1 MTYGLRSAGVLCLL
15 LGLAACSGND
25 GAGLDDGGGSG
36 GGGAGGGDPSGGEGG
51 GAVEQTIVDNTDFNW
66 ALSRVDGGTKPHIG
80 LRQGNPVI
88 AYMLERFGSA
98 GFVRVVEGNGASLGG
113 AQTLQTGYHYG
124 PLDVSVSATGNV
136 GVAYHNHDWED
147 GAVALFE
154 DDTWSISRISHSGHD
169 GWDISVAFAP
179 DGTVHTLGIDP
190 SQFGA
195 SQSIEHGVL
204 DGGSWQVESVGAGA
218 EPYEWGTDLAIDS
231 EGVLHAVYHTVSGRD
246 LIYARNEGASWTL
259 TPIYEQ
265 GDAGRFAT
273 IAIDGNGDVHV
284 AFFQSNDA
292 VFNIGQARGSII
304 HGSNAGGEWQFQ
316 EVGTVDKHILGME
329 GARRT
334 VALAVAGETSYVAF
348 IDTERLQLARVTG
361 GTVSTTVV
369 AEAGDDP
376 FQVVSLAV
384 DEQDRP
390 HLVYSTVT
398 APSPLDGEVWYLVGS
413 PR

>member
-1 MTYGLRSAGVLCLL
+1 
-15 LGLAACSGND
+15 
-25 GAGLDDGGGSG
+25 
-36 GGGAGGGDPSGGEGG
+36 
-51 GAVEQTIVDNTDFNW
+51 
-66 ALSRVDGGTKPHIG
+66 
-80 LRQGNPVI
+80 
-88 AYMLERFGSA
+88 LE
-98 GFVRVVEGNGASLGG
+98 
-113 AQTLQTGYHYG
+113 
-124 PLDVSVSATGNV
+124 
-136 GVAYHNHDWED
+136 
-147 GAVALFE
+147 
-154 DDTWSISRISHSGHD
+154 
-169 GWDISVAFAP
+169 
-179 DGTVHTLGIDP
+179 
-190 SQFGA
+190 
-195 SQSIEHGVL
+195 
-204 DGGSWQVESVGAGA
+204 GGSWQVESVGAGS

-231 EGVLHAVYHTVSGRD
+231 EGVLHGVYHTVSGRD

-292 VFNIGQARGSII
+292 VFDIGQARGSII

-348 IDTERLQLARVTG
+348 IDTERLQLSRVTG
-361 GTVSTTVV
+361 GQVSSTVV

-384 DEQDRP
+384 DDQDRP
-390 HLVYSTVT
+390 HLVYSTIT

>member
-1 MTYGLRSAGVLCLL
+1 M
-15 LGLAACSGND
+15 
-25 GAGLDDGGGSG
+25 
-36 GGGAGGGDPSGGEGG
+36 
-51 GAVEQTIVDNTDFNW
+51 
-66 ALSRVDGGTKPHIG
+66 
-80 LRQGNPVI
+80 
-88 AYMLERFGSA
+88 
-98 GFVRVVEGNGASLGG
+98 
-113 AQTLQTGYHYG
+113 
-124 PLDVSVSATGNV
+124 V

-147 GAVALFE
+147 GAVALRSGNAWE
-154 DDTWSISRISHSGHD
+154 VSRISHPGHD
-169 GWDISVAFAP
+169 GWDTSIAFAP

-195 SQSIEHGVL
+195 AESIEHGVL
-204 DGGSWQVESVGAGA
+204 DGASWQVQSLGSGP

-246 LIYARNEGASWTL
+246 LIYARNEGDSWTL
-259 TPIYEQ
+259 TLIYEQ

-273 IAIDGNGDVHV
+273 IVVDDNDDVHV

-292 VFNIGQARGSII
+292 VFNIGQACGSVLY
-304 HGSNAGGEWQFQ
+304 GSNDRGEWQFQ

-334 VALAVAGETSYVAF
+334 VALAVGGQTSYVAF

-361 GTVSTTVV
+361 GQVRSTLV

-384 DEQDRP
+384 DDQDRP

-398 APSPLDGEVWYLVGS
+398 TPSPLDGEVWYLTGS